1 MFIIEV
7 IKMHGYINEILKAL
21 KMYLW
26 NHLEIHVCQYTR
38 LQDIWEH
45 FLYSIYTVYLQWK
58 SQHLVKIEYVN
69 MTFQHFLL
77 SLTFFFFFFCW
88 YWGLNWGPHTCW
100 AGTQTFSP
108 LWDWRFT
115 LNYLA
120 KLQLLHLPYIN
131 SILLYCNIAKHEEQR
146 VSLSLTQ

>member
-77 SLTFFFFFFCW
+77 SLTFFFFLLVLGFELRASHVLGRYSNFFSTVRLKV
-88 YWGLNWGPHTCW
+88 YFELFSKIT
-100 AGTQTFSP
+100 TFA
-108 LWDWRFT
+108 FT
-115 LNYLA
+115 IY
-120 KLQLLHLPYIN
+120 Q
-131 SILLYCNIAKHEEQR
+131 
-146 VSLSLTQ
+146 